1 MKKIF
6 FLFAAVMSLLA
17 VGCRDVLLEKNTGGF
32 SVSFQ
37 TPGSSSRAGTTAM
50 WKLDAWL
57 ELESGAQLQKKDDTV
72 PADAPI
78 TITFDA
84 VPIGTKLKVQ
94 VRLEDSENS
103 LIQHEGSSDWITVD
117 AESKTVAVQV
127 QRKIVNAAAPTI
139 ITQPQSQPKEY
150 QVGDE
155 VSWKVTLTVAATS
168 EDGGELSYQWYESSS
183 DTTDGGE
190 KLAEATKQ
198 SHEETLTPGE
208 TKYFY
213 CVVTNTND
221 AVNGTTTA
229 TTTSN
234 VAKIVYNIAIAQSG
248 VLLWDSASVKIAPY
262 RDGNY
267 DFDAAT
273 SVLNPK
279 VPPVWCF
286 DNTGNLYV
294 LNEDYA
300 GMRYDLKADGTYPS
314 TNANDGNYS
323 NNEYLNAVSYDNVT
337 EILYGIGDDGSL
349 KYWQKTGGVSH
360 DIFLDGG
367 TGLFSISN
375 SLGFTVHNNIVYCAT
390 YAEDQ
395 EGNGPILGVVQLSG
409 YKLEDASD
417 GGSKTATSHLVDKT
431 FTLPEVFGSNP
442 PTSQMIY
449 QDGALYLLLG
459 CVKDSTPNISS
470 VGAVAKIDAKTLSLD
485 TSFGQGGYLGL
496 VSTARTPS
504 YIDESGSSQKCSVY
518 AASSSTE
525 EVFSR
530 PLGFVAIMPKKL
542 VIADAGCIV
551 YDDITS
557 HGDYPKLKGDA
568 VSRIVTVDLETP
580 SLGFEDLD
588 LDPYQYYW
596 INNPLGSSVD
606 ISSDTSSSSF

>member
-17 VGCRDVLLEKNTGGF
+17 VGCRDVLLEKNIGGF

-37 TPGSSSRAGTTAM
+37 TPGSSSRAGTTAT
-50 WKLDAWL
+50 WKLEAWL

-72 PADAPI
+72 PANAPI

-117 AESKTVAVQV
+117 AESKTVEVQV

-168 EDGGELSYQWYESSS
+168 EDGGELSYQWFESSS

-221 AVNGTTTA
+221 AVNGTKTA

-234 VAKIVYNIAIAQSG
+234 VAKIVYNIAQSG
-248 VLLWDSASVKIAPY
+248 VLLWDSASVNIAPY
-262 RDGNY
+262 GKWETPSSIQY
-267 DFDAAT
+267 P
-273 SVLNPK
+273 SNP
-279 VPPVWCF
+279 PFWCF
-286 DNTGNLYV
+286 DNKGNLYV
-294 LNEDYA
+294 LNADYA

-314 TNANDGNYS
+314 TSADDGNYP
-323 NNEYLNAVSYDNVT
+323 NKEYLNAVSYDNVAS
-337 EILYGIGDDGSL
+337 ILYGITDTQIKKLTTSGSEPII
-349 KYWQKTGGVSH
+349 
-360 DIFLDGG
+360 D
-367 TGLFSISN
+367 FSNEGITPE
-375 SLGFTVHNNIVYCAT
+375 GFAVHNGIAYVADSFSST
-390 YAEDQ
+390 TSTGSGEEA
-395 EGNGPILGVVQLSG
+395 VVNFYKYDVENKNLS
-409 YKLEDASD
+409 LRN
-417 GGSKTATSHLVDKT
+417 TI
-431 FTLPEVFGSNP
+431 TLPEVFASTNNYASV
-442 PTSQMIY
+442 SQMIY
-449 QDGALYLLLG
+449 QEGALYLLLG

-470 VGAVAKIDAKTLSLD
+470 VGAVAKIDDKTLSLD

-496 VSTARTPS
+496 VSTERTPS
-504 YIDESGSSQKCSVY
+504 YNDASGSSQKCSVY

-525 EVFSR
+525 QVFSR

-551 YDDITS
+551 YDEITS
-557 HGDYPKLKGDA
+557 HGDYPKLKGKA
-568 VSRIVTVDLETP
+568 VSRIVTVDLETQ
-580 SLGFEDLD
+580 SLGFED

-596 INNPLGSSVD
+596 INNPLGSSVEID
-606 ISSDTSSSSF
+606 SSF

>member
-6 FLFAAVMSLLA
+6 FLFAAVMSLLV

-37 TPGSSSRAGTTAM
+37 TPGSGSRSGTTAT
-50 WKLDAWL
+50 WKLEAWL
-57 ELESGAQLQKKDDTV
+57 QLESGAQLQKKDDTV

-168 EDGGELSYQWYESSS
+168 EDGGELSYQWFESSS

-221 AVNGTTTA
+221 GVNGTKPA
-229 TTTSN
+229 TTTSS
-234 VAKIVYNIAIAQSG
+234 VAKIVYYIAQSG
-248 VLLWDSASVKIAPY
+248 VLLW
-262 RDGNY
+262 NY
-267 DFDAAT
+267 DT
-273 SVLNPK
+273 STSSNNYKIVPSGAYNGTGVSLNESSSSLA
-279 VPPVWCF
+279 WCF
-286 DNTGNLYV
+286 DNTGNLYW
-294 LNEDYA
+294 YA
-300 GMRYDLKADGTYPS
+300 EGENGAQCYNLQSDKSYIPS
-314 TNANDGNYS
+314 GVYYS
-323 NNEYLNAVSYDNVT
+323 SPPFSALSYDNSAN
-337 EILYGIGDDGSL
+337 ILYGIGDGGAL
-349 KYWQKTGGVSH
+349 KYWQKTEGDSH
-360 DIFLDGG
+360 DILLDGG
-367 TGLFSISN
+367 TGLFSISD

-390 YAEDQ
+390 YTEEQ
-395 EGNGPILGVVQLSG
+395 EGDGPILGVVQLSS

-417 GGSKTATSHLVDKT
+417 GGSKTATSILVDKT

-449 QDGALYLLLG
+449 QDGALYLSIGSLG
-459 CVKDSTPNISS
+459 LSGNGDAGYSI
-470 VGAVAKIDAKTLSLD
+470 GAVVKINAETLAIEE
-485 TSFGQGGYLGL
+485 SFGQRGYLGL
-496 VSTARTPS
+496 LDSSEVINGKECFAPTAKNEGTYFYGPM
-504 YIDESGSSQKCSVY
+504 
-518 AASSSTE
+518 
-525 EVFSR
+525 
-530 PLGFVAIMPKKL
+530 GFVAVMPKKL
-542 VIADAGCIV
+542 VIADSGYAMSAA
-551 YDDITS
+551 DDGT
-557 HGDYPKLKGDA
+557 DNVKLSKK
-568 VSRIVTVDLETP
+568 SRIVTIDLETEAFESDP
-580 SLGFEDLD
+580 MDGYYEPTYLTGCGFV
-588 LDPYQYYW
+588 
-596 INNPLGSSVD
+596 N
-606 ISSDTSSSSF
+606 

>member
-17 VGCRDVLLEKNTGGF
+17 VSCRDVLLEKNTGGF

-37 TPGSSSRAGTTAM
+37 TPGSGSRSGTTAT
-50 WKLDAWL
+50 WKLEAWL

-72 PADAPI
+72 PANAPI

-168 EDGGELSYQWYESSS
+168 EDGGELSYQWFESSS

-208 TKYFY
+208 TKHFY

-221 AVNGTTTA
+221 AVNGTKTA
-229 TTTSN
+229 TTTSS
-234 VAKIVYNIAIAQSG
+234 VAKIVYYIAQSG
-248 VLLWDSASVKIAPY
+248 VLLW
-262 RDGNY
+262 NY
-267 DFDAAT
+267 DT
-273 SVLNPK
+273 STSSNNYKIVPYGAYNGAGVSLNESSSSLA
-279 VPPVWCF
+279 WCF
-286 DNTGNLYV
+286 DNTGNLYW
-294 LNEDYA
+294 YA
-300 GMRYDLKADGTYPS
+300 EGENGAQCYNLQSDESYISSGVY
-314 TNANDGNYS
+314 YS
-323 NNEYLNAVSYDNVT
+323 SPPFSALSYDNSAN
-337 EILYGIGDDGSL
+337 ILYGIGDGGAL
-349 KYWQKTGGVSH
+349 KYWQKTEGVSH
-360 DIFLDGG
+360 DILLDGG
-367 TGLFSISN
+367 TGLFSISD

-390 YAEDQ
+390 YAEVQ
-395 EGNGPILGVVQLSG
+395 EDNGPILGVVQLSS

-417 GGSKTATSHLVDKT
+417 GGSKTATSLLVDKT

-442 PTSQMIY
+442 PTCQMIY
-449 QDGALYLLLG
+449 QEGALYLLLG
-459 CVKDSTPNISS
+459 SHYIENNRAGYS
-470 VGAVAKIDAKTLSLD
+470 VGAVVKINAETLAIEE
-485 TSFGQGGYLGL
+485 SFGQRGYLGL
-496 VSTARTPS
+496 LDFSEVINGKKCYAPTAENEGTYFYGPM
-504 YIDESGSSQKCSVY
+504 
-518 AASSSTE
+518 
-525 EVFSR
+525 
-530 PLGFVAIMPKKL
+530 GFVAVMPKKL
-542 VIADAGCIV
+542 VIADSGYAMNAA
-551 YDDITS
+551 DDGT
-557 HGDYPKLKGDA
+557 DNVKLSKK
-568 VSRIVTVDLETP
+568 SRIVTINLETEAFESVP
-580 SLGFEDLD
+580 VDGYYEPTYLTGCGFV
-588 LDPYQYYW
+588 
-596 INNPLGSSVD
+596 N
-606 ISSDTSSSSF
+606 

>member
-6 FLFAAVMSLLA
+6 FLFAAVMSLLV

-37 TPGSSSRAGTTAM
+37 TPGSGSRSGTTAT
-50 WKLDAWL
+50 WKLEAWL

-72 PADAPI
+72 PANAPI

-117 AESKTVAVQV
+117 AESKTVEVQV

-139 ITQPQSQPKEY
+139 ITQPQSQNKTY
-150 QVGDE
+150 KVGDE
-155 VSWKVTLTVAATS
+155 VSWKVTFTVEATS

-190 KLAEATKQ
+190 KLAEATEQ
-198 SHEETLTPGE
+198 RHEETLSLGE

-213 CVVTNTND
+213 CVVTNTKD
-221 AVNGTTTA
+221 AVNGPVTA

-234 VAKIVYNIAIAQSG
+234 VAKIVYNIAQSG
-248 VLLWDSASVKIAPY
+248 VLLWDSASVNIAPY
-262 RDGNY
+262 GKWETPSSIQY
-267 DFDAAT
+267 P
-273 SVLNPK
+273 SNP
-279 VPPVWCF
+279 PFWCF
-286 DNTGNLYV
+286 DNKGNLYV
-294 LNEDYA
+294 LNADYA

-314 TNANDGNYS
+314 TSADDGNYP
-323 NNEYLNAVSYDNVT
+323 NKEYLNAVSYDNVAS
-337 EILYGIGDDGSL
+337 ILYGITDTQIQKLTTSGSEPII
-349 KYWQKTGGVSH
+349 
-360 DIFLDGG
+360 D
-367 TGLFSISN
+367 FSNEGITPE
-375 SLGFTVHNNIVYCAT
+375 GFAVHNGIAYVADSFSST
-390 YAEDQ
+390 TSTGSGEEA
-395 EGNGPILGVVQLSG
+395 VVNFYKYDVENKNLS
-409 YKLEDASD
+409 LRN
-417 GGSKTATSHLVDKT
+417 TI
-431 FTLPEVFGSNP
+431 TLPEVFASTNNYASV
-442 PTSQMIY
+442 SQMIY
-449 QDGALYLLLG
+449 QEGALYLLLG

-470 VGAVAKIDAKTLSLD
+470 VGAVAKIDDKTLSLD

-496 VSTARTPS
+496 VSTERTPS
-504 YIDESGSSQKCSVY
+504 YNDASGSSQKCSVY

-525 EVFSR
+525 QVFSR

-551 YDDITS
+551 YDEITS
-557 HGDYPKLKGDA
+557 HGDYPKLKGKA
-568 VSRIVTVDLETP
+568 VSRIVTVDLETQ
-580 SLGFEDLD
+580 SLGFED

-596 INNPLGSSVD
+596 INNPLGSSVEID
-606 ISSDTSSSSF
+606 SSF